1 MFVCSCFVLVSLCLN
16 LCLHSSYR
24 CGCLLRAVL
33 CSIYIPSRSFT
44 MPPVA
49 ENTEPR
55 HVLQKIQIEVTHS
68 SAIFAAFKHWP
79 LHDGTFTYII
89 YIKFVNIYGL
99 RACGS
104 VSIYVESQSRLN
116 AFLRYITP
124 PFPLPPFFAL
134 LLNQNA
140 PASQVFLSV
149 YACYPAAPFHTK
161 RNIYGLK

>member
-1 MFVCSCFVLVSLCLN
+1 MAAFF
-16 LCLHSSYR
+16 
-24 CGCLLRAVL
+24 AL
-33 CSIYIPSRSFT
+33 CSVPFIYRQEVLPCPPWQKTRS
-44 MPPVA
+44 PV
-49 ENTEPR
+49 TCFKKYR
-55 HVLQKIQIEVTHS
+55 LKSLTHPLYSQRS
-68 SAIFAAFKHWP
+68 STGHCT
-79 LHDGTFTYII
+79 DGTFTYII